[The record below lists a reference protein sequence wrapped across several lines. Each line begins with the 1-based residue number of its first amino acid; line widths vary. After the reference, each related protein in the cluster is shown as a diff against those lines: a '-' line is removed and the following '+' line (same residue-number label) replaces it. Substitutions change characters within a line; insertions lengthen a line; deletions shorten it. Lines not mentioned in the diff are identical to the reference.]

1 MPSTKIRT
9 LIVDDMPLSRERTRR
24 YLAEITDVEIVG
36 ECGDGRQALA
46 AMDSLAPD
54 LLLLDVQMPGM
65 TGLALLERIP
75 VEQRPA
81 VVFVTA
87 FDEFAAPAF
96 AARAVDFLLKPFD
109 RERLDNVLARVR
121 AHLAERR
128 APARSSTVE
137 APASTAAG
145 SAGPWLDRIP
155 VKSVGRTLFVNAGS
169 VDWLETAGNYVCL
182 HAGKETHVVRETMN
196 KLETQ
201 LDPAKF
207 VRIHRST
214 MVRIEVIREV
224 QPLFNGDRAVILHD
238 GTRLTLSRSYRDK
251 ARAALGAI

>member
-9 LIVDDMPLSRERTRR
+9 LVVDDMPLSRERTRR
-24 YLAEITDVEIVG
+24 YLTEVADVEIVG

-46 AMDSLAPD
+46 AIDSLLPD

-65 TGLALLERIP
+65 TGLALLDKIP
-75 VEQRPA
+75 VAQRPA

-87 FDEFAAPAF
+87 FDEFAVPAF
-96 AARAVDFLLKPFD
+96 AAHAVDFLLKPFD
-109 RERLDNVLARVR
+109 RERLDKVLARVR
-121 AHLAERR
+121 AHLA
-128 APARSSTVE
+128 AKQAQSNSPATP
-137 APASTAAG
+137 PAETAA
-145 SAGPWLDRIP
+145 SWLSRIA
-155 VKSVGRTLFVNAGS
+155 VKSVGRTVFVSADS
-169 VDWLETAGNYVCL
+169 VDWLETVGNYVCL
-182 HAGKETHVVRETMN
+182 HAGKDTHVVRATMN
-196 KLETQ
+196 KLEAQ

-224 QPLFNGDRAVILHD
+224 QPLFNGDRMVILHD

-251 ARAALGAI
+251 ARAALGSL

>member
-9 LIVDDMPLSRERTRR
+9 LVVDDMPLSRERTRR
-24 YLAEITDVEIVG
+24 YLTEVADVEIVG

-46 AMDSLAPD
+46 AIDSLTPD

-65 TGLALLERIP
+65 TGLALLDEIP
-75 VEQRPA
+75 VAQRPA

-87 FDEFAAPAF
+87 FDEFAVPAF
-96 AARAVDFLLKPFD
+96 AAHAVDFLLKPFD
-109 RERLDNVLARVR
+109 RERLDKVLGRVR
-121 AHLAERR
+121 AHLAAKQAQSHSPAAH
-128 APARSSTVE
+128 APPAET
-137 APASTAAG
+137 APS
-145 SAGPWLDRIP
+145 WLSRIA
-155 VKSVGRTLFVNAGS
+155 VKSVGRTVFVNADS
-169 VDWLETAGNYVCL
+169 VDWLETVGNYVCL
-182 HAGKETHVVRETMN
+182 HAGKDTHVVRATMN

-201 LDPAKF
+201 LDPVKF

-224 QPLFNGDRAVILHD
+224 QPLFNGDRMVILHD

-251 ARAALGAI
+251 ARAALGSL